1 VPGEHLDGDY
11 TTDSEG
17 SPEPEIRSMGDPRR
31 EFLNALDAVREEI
44 DAVVADFPMDRPTSN
59 AALQL
64 TKTIRTLYETIKL
77 REQNESPSIKEDLS
91 ILRDYALDA
100 SIAMPRLT
108 GDDRPVETMRGK
120 HSRPSVD
127 CLVND
132 GFVLVKVTFA
142 LRCGGLRRGA
152 GRPGA

>member
-11 TTDSEG
+11 TTDSDG
-17 SPEPEIRSMGDPRR
+17 SLEPPTRSAGDPRR
-31 EFLNALDAVREEI
+31 EFLDALNTVREDV

-64 TKTIRTLYETIKL
+64 TKNIRILYEKIKL
-77 REQNESPSIKEDLS
+77 REQNESPSIKKDLS

-108 GDDRPVETMRGK
+108 GDDRPIETMREAFKSLENFKDKLHIVINLYNAEG
-120 HSRPSVD
+120 S
-127 CLVND
+127 
-132 GFVLVKVTFA
+132 
-142 LRCGGLRRGA
+142 
-152 GRPGA
+152 